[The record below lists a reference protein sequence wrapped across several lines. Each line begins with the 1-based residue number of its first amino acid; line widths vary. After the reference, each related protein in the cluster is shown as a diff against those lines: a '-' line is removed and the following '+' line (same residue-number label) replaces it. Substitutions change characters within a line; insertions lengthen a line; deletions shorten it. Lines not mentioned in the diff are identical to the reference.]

1 MGSTY
6 SILADGHHWGDLL
19 RLVEPGDPSET
30 LLCLVSHRH
39 RAGGMESG
47 SPAACLPCSS
57 SFYGEVVVSSWEG
70 GGKDI
75 LVLD

>member
-19 RLVEPGDPSET
+19 RLLEPGDPSEA

-39 RAGGMESG
+39 RAGGDGERLPG
-47 SPAACLPCSS
+47 CL
-57 SFYGEVVVSSWEG
+57 
-70 GGKDI
+70 
-75 LVLD
+75 LALLQ